1 MALQRCDWLPSSQ
14 GCQEFRIFHNILHLE
29 LELSPVWGR
38 ALEEFEEEVGDK
50 AEEEQEAKVDV
61 KYAI

>member
-1 MALQRCDWLPSSQ
+1 MALQWCDWLPSSQ

-61 KYAI
+61 K